1 MSAGG
6 WLCAG
11 GPAPA
16 SRACTPLEV
25 LEQAGGAGLTKT
37 HSQKKSLLLIPVLK
51 TSWDHG
57 ALHPS
62 FSKVCTG
69 RDADSQRSQMFRLL
83 EELWELCSPLS
94 LFPSPLK
101 EAPRTPLCWGCT
113 SGIEKY
119 SHKGHFLRAR
129 LNNTDEIQHCL
140 VLAPGGFGGFGVTEP
155 HKHFK
160 MAFKAI
166 CVSVGTDPSTPR
178 TNSQQLPA
186 LGQRKMGANVPGLL
200 LVLWDKGIYRNV
212 TILPGLKGPRG
223 TKPVPGCFTGSWSL

>member
-1 MSAGG
+1 MCWRASSSFQSLHTSGSAGTG
-6 WLCAG
+6 WGCRSYKNTL
-11 GPAPA
+11 P
-16 SRACTPLEV
+16 
-25 LEQAGGAGLTKT
+25 
-37 HSQKKSLLLIPVLK
+37 KKSLLLIPVLK

-62 FSKVCTG
+62 FSKVCTE
-69 RDADSQRSQMFRLL
+69 RDADSQRNQMFRLL

-129 LNNTDEIQHCL
+129 LNNVDEIQHCL
-140 VLAPGGFGGFGVTEP
+140 VLAPGGFGGFDLGVTEP

-166 CVSVGTDPSTPR
+166 CVSVGTDPSTHR

-186 LGQRKMGANVPGLL
+186 LGQRKMGANVPGPL